1 MASRWKKPQ
10 LVVPKRRPA
19 PPIKIAP
26 LQRALEAAVAP
37 AEIKEI
43 AAQLDAFESYM
54 HDCGLYSIEDMRP
67 INEARMRARWKLGRA
82 LSQFARRLGPGPGRG
97 KKGVTELPSFN
108 ALIKELALTK
118 PVVVE
123 AQRIGTLPED
133 KLSKAFEQWR
143 PSAISE

>member
-82 LSQFARRLGPGPGRG
+82 LKMVERQPEGGDRTPVRRL
-97 KKGVTELPSFN
+97 
-108 ALIKELALTK
+108 
-118 PVVVE
+118 PVVFGNGRKTCSVF
-123 AQRIGTLPED
+123 QSRSL
-133 KLSKAFEQWR
+133 LRRSV
-143 PSAISE
+143 SARCLRTS